1 MKRII
6 TLLIIVLYALVGFS
20 QEKSSLFEDAR
31 VSKRLKE
38 SAKKIQKNQ
47 EKSTANKLSDTPFN
61 NRLGVGGINV
71 KGNITY
77 VGNNILSIDDNNY
90 SFIGPNDDFNYGGSA
105 NTDFKLGYID
115 IDDVMGIPGNNTTF
129 SSSMSTLNLP
139 SCSRIVYAGL
149 YWAAI
154 YPYDNWNEESYGVNT
169 RDNDFNTMKFKI
181 PGQPYQDI
189 TGTIIY
195 DDGEA
200 TQKPYVCYRDVTS
213 LVQTL
218 GNPNG
223 DYFGA
228 NVKATLGQDSVG
240 QRLGSS
246 AGWVMV
252 VVYEN
257 DTESSKNISLFDG
270 FSTIDG
276 VVDTDVTFS
285 GFTTKN
291 LGPVRVQLLTAA
303 LEGDKP
309 YTGDSF
315 QILNQSN
322 NYENITTG
330 SNNQTNNF
338 FNSSITKYN
347 NFVNTRAPRSTNTLG
362 FDVDLFNLN
371 NPANS
376 IIANG
381 QTSIEVRFTTA
392 QDAYFPFLNA
402 MTVEIIEP
410 KVQLIKTI
418 EDASGNDIQGTPV
431 GLGSELFYNISFQNV
446 GTDDARNTV
455 ITDRLPKN
463 VDLIEVSAPNG
474 TEVTLPDGTTKR
486 FDINLPPGVSITGYK
501 PPSTATDNRAELEIS
516 VPDNM
521 VLEGGALYNIR
532 MHVQVVTD
540 CSQLRDVC
548 SNEIANQASASYEGI
563 RGGVIVPNEL
573 SYAGI
578 DDCDFGI
585 VGTSNFLVDT
595 SGCSFET
602 TQVMCG
608 SSITLTAGAG
618 FESYEWRDASGTLLG
633 TTTVPSFDVT
643 NEGTYT
649 VNKIASAASGCI
661 NAEETIH
668 VVGYNS
674 EPNPLQPFA
683 DQVLTCAS
691 NGEELAEVYLCG
703 DSGSRTINL
712 PFDTSSATTVQ
723 WFKLDESSCNDVT
736 ESGCPNV
743 NTGCTWNEIGS
754 GEFSR
759 NFADAGEFR
768 LDVLYDG
775 RCPKSYYFNV
785 YKATLNPTFITQD
798 ILCGDNGS
806 ITVNNI
812 PAGYQYSL
820 TGPGGYNEPFQN
832 SNVFSNLTAAGNYNL
847 SIRVSSA
854 SAASCTYTFPPIN
867 IQENDIDIDVITT
880 PMQCFNDSA
889 QIRVQVNNVPGDYT
903 YELLQG
909 GSVVGTEGPTAN
921 NDFTFNVTDGGAY
934 TVRVTTPQCSASEIV
949 VINEPDEL
957 VFTALK
963 VKDIT
968 CEAGSSDGI
977 IQLTASGGTLDTS
990 LGNNY
995 NIAVWTSQGTD
1006 LYASVADVPST
1017 AFLTPAANPYT
1028 YNVPIGS
1035 EGIYRFIVFD
1045 DNNCHTIS
1053 NPIEITVESELV
1065 FNHTETNVSCNGLTD
1080 GTINVSVDGDNLG
1093 YSVEYSLDNNTWNLP
1108 NDGYF
1113 DGLAA
1118 GTYTIYIRASK
1129 NSYQCLYEIPNI
1141 RITEPEAISGNVIK
1155 ERDYNCGAGGKV
1167 RFENET
1173 GGTGAYE
1180 YGIALLDSSGNV
1192 INIDYYSFDDNG
1204 SAEAVFNSLIPGTY
1218 RFYIRDANGCVY
1230 TVPEEIEIEDSP
1242 NAPQLVP
1249 NITYNCEGKGTVVLG
1264 PPSEIKNNFDY
1275 SLDGGTR
1282 TNVNYFPNLEPGPHS
1297 ILVYYKGQD
1306 CSTLVEFV
1314 IEEGQAFTATAT
1326 GTNITCNGGTDGT
1339 ITITA
1344 ENFGTSFQYS
1354 LNGGAWSSAETT
1366 SPYTIS
1372 NLSAGNYSV
1381 SVRSNVNSIGDCQV
1395 DIPGTI
1401 DLTEPTPVTVT
1412 ATITKEITCDPA
1424 AGATILPVGD
1434 GGNGAPYTYEL
1445 FDATTTTSY
1454 GNTFTDIAAGDYTV
1468 VATDANGCPSE
1479 PFPITVNPI
1488 TTLDFTLSP
1497 ELCYDGTNG
1506 TVTVNVATGN
1516 GGYSYSSDGGT
1527 TWQTSNVFTNLTDG
1541 TYNITVL
1548 DSRGCTDTQQTTIL
1562 PQITATVVP
1571 VSATCNPGQ
1580 LQITPNGGDGSY
1592 VFVVEDSLGAQTT
1605 YNSSPIAVPAGAYT
1619 VYVRDKDGGTDYC
1632 EYSETVTV
1640 NQIADPTV
1648 TVTAVQPSCSG
1659 QTGEINVTVA
1669 NGVADY
1675 TVTVEGDLGSTTSQT
1690 SSGVNFTF
1698 TGLVDDTYTITVT
1711 DANNCSAS
1719 TTQTITAPDPLT
1731 GGSAAATDLMCSPS
1745 GTVLGTI
1752 TFTAPSGGTQPYTYF
1767 YAVGGSGAYTQAATT
1782 TVTNL
1787 DPGTYDTRVIDA
1799 NGCFLDLNQVTIADL
1814 PAEPTLASSITYNCD
1829 GTGNITITPLDPSY
1843 IYTLDGG
1850 TPQTGNNVFNNVAV
1864 GAHTISVEYGS
1875 SCSTEITVNVEPN
1888 NQFTAAVTAQTNPRC
1903 IGNSDGTITV
1913 EGANFTGNLEY
1924 SIDGGTTYNPVA
1936 SNPFTISG
1944 LPAGTYNV
1952 LVQPQGTTLD
1962 CDVPL
1967 ATVTL
1972 ADPEPMVLTLELTKE
1987 LTCAAPI
1994 GASIRLSLS
2003 GGNGGTTYNY
2013 ELFDPIGVSLGAPS
2027 GLEYNNVLQ
2036 QPGTYTVI
2044 ATDAVYGCSVTETIT
2059 IAPIENVT
2067 FNASALC
2074 YDGSNGQ
2081 IEIDV
2086 LTGNGNY
2093 SYSLDAG
2100 TNFIPVT
2107 SDPFTISGLSPGN
2120 HTVRVQ
2126 DGKGCF
2132 TDVSVTI
2139 NPQLFAT
2146 ATPTDASCNDG
2157 EILINATGGTG
2168 AGTYVYSVV
2177 NDGSPAGTFDTT
2189 NPVTRAAGTYDIYVR
2204 DNNGAAPYCEYI
2216 IEDVVVGTTPAPQ
2229 IVVTDNSPRCFGE
2242 NAVVT
2247 VNITD
2252 GLAPYTVE
2260 ISNSGGVLVD
2270 SVTTSNTLV
2279 NFAGLPSDTYT
2290 VTLVDA
2296 NNCPNPPLTETIII
2310 DTLPEIDATI
2320 DEVLPATCVGYVGN
2334 ESSFGFKYTLPASLT
2349 SIAAPYSVEV
2359 RDGSGNWVP
2368 ENGTNE
2374 FTSIEPGTVV
2384 SPAVRIVNGA
2394 TQICIK
2400 VFDDYEIPYNI
2411 NSLVLNITYNSGNCQ
2426 DGMTIEIGVV
2436 GGSTDY
2442 GFAIDEVPTTVAGWE
2457 NPDVVGGSTKTYTD
2471 LIPGRT
2477 YAFYVRDMLTGCI
2490 EMETGE
2496 YTPPL
2501 PQDNVPIVPT
2511 VTTQGC
2517 GVSSG
2522 VITFAVD
2529 NSYGNVASGGI
2540 GKWYLY
2546 EVGTPIS
2553 NPTITNSLESGAIPA
2568 GATFDITTTVPL
2580 GAGTYYLIIE
2590 DDTSFPTC
2598 KWGSAD
2604 VEIKDGEPL
2613 TGTLNV
2619 IDNITCSANGVLSI
2633 DSIGGGFPGYTY
2645 NLISASN
2652 TTLTPTTIT
2661 GTTFEVAYGDLV
2673 DPTLSVDVTIE
2684 VVDAKGCTLTL
2695 TETLTVSQPP
2705 VINLDNVISCNV
2717 NKSITVSTSLGLAP
2731 YRYSI
2736 NGGSFSAP
2744 TSSAYTFNGLT
2755 PGSYDIVVRD
2765 TNGCTDTLNGVIVH
2779 PNVDFSLTPVS
2790 NASCVPGNDGEV
2802 QINVTLGTGGD
2813 YSYSVDGGAVNT
2825 ISSPATTVNVGSL
2838 APGVHTVTVT
2848 DVTSGCS
2855 QTKQFEIQDPVRPNF
2870 TAQVGNSLC
2879 FGDNSGTI
2887 TLLPVING
2895 SEPVSY
2901 SILPLPTNPEYSFN
2915 GTDTF
2920 SGLPPNTYSVTG
2932 TAANGCTFTVSNIIV
2947 EEYLEI
2953 IPATPV
2959 VDEFGCS
2966 SGNTPDVATVTVP
2979 SVAGG
2984 SGKYIRYV
2992 FTYAPADGTG
3002 PITVDTTNASF
3013 STTNTSGGPV
3023 DITVYDDKGCSGSVS
3038 TSISAFEAMTNLSVS
3053 QVPGTAITC
3062 TTLESIEVKVS
3073 PDITN
3078 VTYTIVETGQS
3089 QTIADP
3095 TSSATF
3101 TGLDTGSYTIT
3112 ATHPTTGCILET
3124 YYTVA
3129 PAPVFD
3135 LLITDVQNE
3144 SCRENNDGSVL
3155 LSFSPSTPY
3164 TGQYDYVVYD
3174 ASDDSVFD
3182 TASGQTL
3189 DSPINNLNADPG
3201 TSRTYYVVVTMTN
3214 SPNCIVRS
3222 PNFTIYQ
3229 PAEPLQVTAD
3239 DVSVTCNNGSDATI
3253 TASATGGWGNYT
3265 YQLELNSTP
3274 YVAYGGFTYSSNN
3287 IFEGVPPGDYRV
3299 RVRDG
3304 NNCSRS
3310 TPVTVNNPLPVTFT
3324 IAENDNVCD
3333 PSTGGSIT
3341 VNANGGTNTYKY
3353 TISGT
3358 LGYSNTQTLNAA
3370 SYTFSN
3376 LPADTYTISVA
3387 DTNGCTAP
3395 DQTATINPL
3404 VNFSLVETKKVD
3416 CSATPDGIITVDLV
3430 NWTSGVSNYEY
3441 DVVGSVDGTLVTGVT
3456 VISDPFIVTIPSTR
3470 TTPQTYTVTVRDTG
3484 ATPVCDVSKTIEIQ
3498 PEIRP
3503 VFTATATVDNI
3514 CFGTSTGEVTVSA
3527 TNNGILPLSYEI
3539 NNASGTNPYNATLPA
3554 GDTVFTN
3561 LPAGDY
3567 IVTAVG
3573 TNGCATGVPVTINQ
3587 NDEINVTN
3595 AINVTQFACTTANIT
3610 NNATVTVDPNAITG
3624 GTGNYTRVLFV
3635 YDNNTPGDASDDI
3648 TQEGGSFNFS
3658 VSNVAGGSVEVTVF
3672 DSSGC
3677 SDTETVIINPFTAMT
3692 DATINVTKAIDCA
3705 TGEDITVKVNPD
3717 IAGAQYTITGAN
3729 TGYTDTVTPANATDV
3744 AVFTNL
3750 AADNYTIAILNPAT
3764 GCILEAYHTV
3774 APAPVFDVLATPTRA
3789 CFGGTGSVTIDFGP
3803 QTPYPD
3809 VYDYEVFTAGGAST
3823 GITGPGTGGTP
3834 TIIGNLNPGT
3844 YYVVVNMPNTPFC
3857 TSQTTNFEIV
3867 QPTADLTLNGAPTYI
3882 NCNVS
3887 TSGEILLTAAGGWN
3901 GYQYELINNATPAT
3915 PIQNFSTNRR
3925 ITGLAAGSYTAT
3937 VQDANGCLATF
3948 DFTLND
3954 PQPMNAVV
3962 AVIENDCEGEYTAS
3976 IEVTNVIGGQIQ
3988 DTTISYTYILTYPNG
4003 TQVEQSSNI
4012 FTNLPAGTG
4021 YQVTVRD
4028 NKYNCQFT
4036 DTRDIIDPS
4045 EVVASANITSDITCN
4060 NPQAIV
4066 EVSAIGGTGVHEF
4079 SDNGVTY
4086 SPVNIFS
4093 VGAGTHTFYVRDEH
4107 NCVDE
4112 VVVTVAAYEDLVP
4125 TLNVESGFV
4134 TCFGDA
4140 NGVLSANVTGG
4151 FGNYEYQLLDGSDTP
4166 VDGTWQTS
4174 NMFGGLDI
4182 GMYKIRVRSTN
4193 RFGEVCIADTTPH
4206 TIEQPTPLVID
4217 EDHTDVT
4224 CFGGNDGTIT
4234 VLASG
4239 GNLTGYEYNIS
4250 TDPTNKFVTNN
4261 VFRNLTAGIYTITV
4275 KDKLGCIEAIDI
4287 EIEQPDEFTATLVG
4301 VTEQVCSTDPTPTIT
4316 LDVQGGTTPYY
4327 VSINNV
4333 ELPNAYTT
4341 NTIVLGAAENIQG
4354 GMSYYITVRDEAG
4367 CNPATPIT
4375 LTTQEPVD
4383 LQLTVDFAYTC
4394 EVGNVIKA
4402 IVDDKYKNSMSYT
4415 LYDGNGNPIATN
4427 NEGEFFD
4434 TPAGVGYYVAATHT
4448 TTGCNESSM
4457 STPISIEDIQ
4467 PLTMTIDDSVKNTLI
4482 ANADFGLPPY
4492 EYSVDGGDFGF
4503 DNEFLILQTKDY
4515 TITVRDARGCE
4526 VTLTVRGE
4534 YISIF
4539 VPNLFSPDG
4548 DGDNDY
4554 WYPREVEDYHD
4565 IKVFIYDRYAR
4576 KIINFQG
4583 IQQGWDGTYDGRP
4596 LPSGDYWY
4604 TIYFKELS
4612 GQEKKIMGHF
4622 TLYR

>member
-6 TLLIIVLYALVGFS
+6 TLLIILLQITTLSS
-20 QEKSSLFEDAR
+20 QEVRRSEGRLQKGEKKADQPFKLRTESSL
-31 VSKRLKE
+31 
-38 SAKKIQKNQ
+38 
-47 EKSTANKLSDTPFN
+47 
-61 NRLGVGGINV
+61 
-71 KGNITY
+71 KGNITFIANNTLNRDGQGNGSSAAENAFDGK
-77 VGNNILSIDDNNY
+77 GNNDDNGNKY
-90 SFIGPNDDFNYGGSA
+90 MD
-105 NTDFKLGYID
+105 YID
-115 IDDVMGIPGNNTTF
+115 IDAFVDENNDGIDDTF
-129 SSSMSTLNLP
+129 SSSSATLNLP
-139 SCSRIVYAGL
+139 NCSKVTYAGL

-154 YPYDNWNEESYGVNT
+154 YPYQFWDEKPGANT
-169 RDNDFNTMKFKI
+169 RDDDFNEMKFKL
-181 PGQPYQDI
+181 PGTSNYVDI
-189 TGTIIY
+189 VADKFDATARELIY
-195 DDGEA
+195 DDGITIE
-200 TQKPYVCYRDVTS
+200 KPYVCYKDVTGLLQGLS
-213 LVQTL
+213 D
-218 GNPNG
+218 PNG
-223 DYFGA
+223 VYYGA
-228 NVKATLGQDSVG
+228 NIKATRGKDVHWGS
-240 QRLGSS
+240 RLGSS
-246 AGWVMV
+246 AGWVLV
-252 VVYEN
+252 VIYEN
-257 DTESSKNISLFDG
+257 ETESRKKFFVFDG
-270 FSTIDG
+270 FATIKEQSNGDAG
-276 VVDTDVTFS
+276 TYDVPFS
-285 GFTTKN
+285 GFTTIPTGSVGAN
-291 LGPVRVQLLTAA
+291 FLVGA
-303 LEGDKP
+303 LEGDVNID
-309 YTGDSF
+309 GDSF
-315 QILNQSN
+315 QIQDTSGSFQALSTPSINDSDNFFNSTITINDNYLGGRNPDSENTLGLDVDFFELN
-322 NYENITTG
+322 NIG
-330 SNNQTNNF
+330 NSLIGNNQTNGVLRF
-338 FNSSITKYN
+338 SSEGDTYWPFLLGLSVEVIEPSIRLVKTIDDGIDQGSN
-347 NFVNTRAPRSTNTLG
+347 NLGGADVTLG
-362 FDVDLFNLN
+362 DYLWYDV
-371 NPANS
+371 
-376 IIANG
+376 
-381 QTSIEVRFTTA
+381 
-392 QDAYFPFLNA
+392 
-402 MTVEIIEP
+402 
-410 KVQLIKTI
+410 
-418 EDASGNDIQGTPV
+418 
-431 GLGSELFYNISFQNV
+431 SFQNT
-446 GTDDARNTV
+446 GTDDATGTG
-455 ITDRLPKN
+455 IPSPTD
-463 VDLIEVSAPNG
+463 
-474 TEVTLPDGTTKR
+474 DGTKVVIVDKLPR
-486 FDINLPPGVSITGYK
+486 NVYLQESDIIMPPGVAYTYEE
-501 PPSTATDNRAELEIS
+501 PTAANDFRGVLRFTIPDEL
-516 VPDNM
+516 VKKDLPAD
-521 VLEGGALYNIR
+521 YHIR
-532 MHVQVVTD
+532 FRVQVAPD
-540 CSQLRDVC
+540 CTQLRDVC
-548 SNEIANQASASYEGI
+548 SNKIENQATANYKGVVSGI
-563 RGGVIVPNEL
+563 VVNGEE
-573 SYAGI
+573 SFADI
-578 DDCDFGI
+578 DDCGFGV
-585 VGTSNFLVDT
+585 VGASNFLIDANGCIFERDQVICGNST
-595 SGCSFET
+595 TLVAGSGFDSYSWVNT
-602 TQVMCG
+602 ANPSQIIG
-608 SSITLTAGAG
+608 RDQTLVVTA
-618 FESYEWRDASGTLLG
+618 
-633 TTTVPSFDVT
+633 P
-643 NEGTYT
+643 GTYQVT
-649 VNKIASAASGCI
+649 RVAPVGCI
-661 NAEETIH
+661 GETETIN
-668 VVGYNS
+668 VISYDT
-674 EPNPLQPFA
+674 EPNPITPFA
-683 DQVLTCAS
+683 DQTLTCAD
-691 NGEELAEVYLCG
+691 NGLELAEIYLCTG
-703 DSGSRTINL
+703 DNRTINL
-712 PFDTSSATTVQ
+712 PFDPSTATYVK
-723 WFKLDESSCNDVT
+723 WFQLDEASCTDTVT
-736 ESGCPNV
+736 QGCPNL
-743 NTGCTWNEIGS
+743 NTDCTWNEIGN

-759 NFADAGEFR
+759 DFSEVGEFR
-768 LDVLYDG
+768 LDVVYDG
-775 RCPKSYYFNV
+775 QCPKSYYFNV
-785 YKATLNPTFITQD
+785 YKATLAPTIVVDD
-798 ILCGDNGS
+798 IICNTTGT

-812 PAGYQYSL
+812 PSTYQYSL
-820 TGPGGYNEPFQN
+820 SGIPGTSTDGYFVDFQD
-832 SNVFSNLTAAGNYNL
+832 SNVFTVTQAGNYNL
-847 SIRVSSA
+847 TVRLNPAEVG
-854 SAASCTYTFPPIN
+854 ASCTYSFDLIYVGTV
-867 IQENDIDIDVITT
+867 DISLVVAAEEMSCANEPTKIT
-880 PMQCFNDSA
+880 A
-889 QIRVQVNNVPGDYT
+889 QVSNVPGPYT
-903 YELLQG
+903 YTLTQG
-909 GSVVGTEGPTAN
+909 GSTIGSPVTTNSNVHE
-921 NDFTFNVTDGGAY
+921 FTVTDGGDY
-934 TVRVTTPQCSASEIV
+934 IVQVTTPNCTVSGTATIV
-949 VINEPDEL
+949 EPAEL
-957 VFTALK
+957 TLTAVK
-963 VKDIT
+963 TKDIS
-968 CEAGSSDGI
+968 CINGSSPGI
-977 IQLTASGGTLDTS
+977 IELTAGGGTIDIP
-990 LGNNY
+990 GNSY
-995 NIAVWTSQGTD
+995 TFAVWSKDGTD
-1006 LYASVADVPST
+1006 LYTDISQIQTTERLTSGTNTYSYSVPM
-1017 AFLTPAANPYT
+1017 
-1028 YNVPIGS
+1028 GS
-1035 EGIYRFIVFD
+1035 EGIYEFVVIDHKGCYV
-1045 DNNCHTIS
+1045 IS
-1053 NPIEITVESELV
+1053 GPVEVVVEPELQ
-1065 FNHTETNVSCNGLTD
+1065 FTHTETNVSCNGLTD

-1118 GTYTIYIRASK
+1118 GTYTIYIRATKS
-1129 NSYQCLYEIPNI
+1129 SYQCLYEIPNVVI
-1141 RITEPEAISGNVIK
+1141 DEPLAL
-1155 ERDYNCGAGGKV
+1155 
-1167 RFENET
+1167 T
-1173 GGTGAYE
+1173 GGTATGTDLECNTSGGTTYGTITFADVSGGTLDYTYE
-1180 YGIALLDSSGNV
+1180 YRLVGAANYTQASSNPVTGL
-1192 INIDYYSFDDNG
+1192 SG
-1204 SAEAVFNSLIPGTY
+1204 GTY
-1218 RFYIRDANGCVY
+1218 ETRVVDANGCTLDLNQVIIVGLP
-1230 TVPEEIEIEDSP
+1230 TVPTLSSS
-1242 NAPQLVP
+1242 V
-1249 NITYNCEGKGTVVLG
+1249 TYNCDGTGNITVTASPVGSYTYTLGADSNTTGVFNNVAVGSHTISVAYGSNCTVEITENVVAG
-1264 PPSEIKNNFDY
+1264 NE
-1275 SLDGGTR
+1275 
-1282 TNVNYFPNLEPGPHS
+1282 
-1297 ILVYYKGQD
+1297 
-1306 CSTLVEFV
+1306 
-1314 IEEGQAFTATAT
+1314 FTATIT
-1326 GTNITCNGGTDGT
+1326 GSTPNVCYESENGT
-1339 ITITA
+1339 ITIDASNYGGVSYEYSTDG
-1344 ENFGTSFQYS
+1344 GT
-1354 LNGGAWSSAETT
+1354 NWVTT
-1366 SPYTIS
+1366 TNNPTVVTVPDGTY
-1372 NLSAGNYSV
+1372 NVQVRPNDASV
-1381 SVRSNVNSIGDCQV
+1381 VACTLPI
-1395 DIPGTI
+1395 GTI
-1401 DLTEPTPVTVT
+1401 TIANPTPVTVT
-1412 ATITKEITCDPA
+1412 ATVTKEITCDPA
-1424 AGATILPVGD
+1424 TGATISPVGD
-1434 GGNGAPYTYEL
+1434 GGNGAPYSYEL
-1445 FDATTTTSY
+1445 FLVGGGSQGTTTT
-1454 GNTFTDIAAGDYTV
+1454 TFTNIAAGDYTV
-1468 VATDANGCPSE
+1468 VATDSQGCESD
-1479 PFPITVNPI
+1479 PFPISVNPI
-1488 TTLDFTLSP
+1488 TALTFTLDP
-1497 ELCYDGTNG
+1497 VLCYDGTNG
-1506 TVTVNVATGN
+1506 TITVNVATGN

-1562 PQITATVVP
+1562 PQVTATVVP

-1580 LQITPNGGDGSY
+1580 LQISPNGGNGSY

-1605 YNSSPIAVPAGAYT
+1605 YNSSPIAVLAGTYT

-1648 TVTAVQPSCSG
+1648 TVTAVQPNCSG

-1675 TVTVEGDLGSTTSQT
+1675 TVTVEGDLGSSTSQT
-1690 SSGVNFTF
+1690 SNGLTYSF
-1698 TGLVDDTYTITVT
+1698 TGLGDDTYTVTVT
-1711 DANNCSAS
+1711 DVNGCSS
-1719 TTQTITAPDPLT
+1719 FTRQTITVPPALT
-1731 GGSAAATDLMCSPS
+1731 GGSVAATDLMCSPS
-1745 GTVLGTI
+1745 GTILGTI
-1752 TFTAPSGGTQPYTYF
+1752 TFTAPSGGTEPYTYF
-1767 YAVGGSGAYTQAATT
+1767 YAVAGSGTYTQAATT

-1829 GTGNITITPLDPSY
+1829 GTGNITIDPLDPSY

-1850 TPQTGNNVFNNVAV
+1850 APQTGNNVFNNVAV

-1903 IGNSDGTITV
+1903 IGNSDGTITI

-1924 SIDGGTTYNPVA
+1924 SINGGTTYNPVA

-1944 LPAGTYNV
+1944 LSAGTYDV

-1972 ADPEPMVLTLELTKE
+1972 VDPDPLVLTLQLTKE
-1987 LTCAAPI
+1987 LTCAAPT

-2003 GGNGGTTYNY
+2003 GGTGGATYTY
-2013 ELFDPIGVSLGAPS
+2013 ELFDPTGISLGAPS
-2027 GLEYNNVLQ
+2027 GLEYNNVLL
-2036 QPGTYTVI
+2036 QPGVYTVT
-2044 ATDAVYGCSVTETIT
+2044 ATDAVNGCSVSETIT
-2059 IAPIENVT
+2059 IAAIETVT
-2067 FNASALC
+2067 FDAVAQC

-2081 IEIDV
+2081 IDV
-2086 LTGNGNY
+2086 TINTGNGNY
-2093 SYSLDAG
+2093 SYSLDGG
-2100 TNFIPVT
+2100 TTFT
-2107 SDPFTISGLSPGN
+2107 SVSSTSFTISGLSPDD
-2120 HTVRVQ
+2120 HTVRIQ

-2132 TDVSVTI
+2132 ADVPVTI

-2146 ATPTDASCNDG
+2146 PDVTDASCNDG
-2157 EILINATGGTG
+2157 EISINATGGTG

-2177 NDGSPAGTFDTT
+2177 DNGSPAGTFDTA
-2189 NPVTRAAGTYDIYVR
+2189 NSVTRAAGTYDVYVR

-2216 IEDVVVGTTPAPQ
+2216 IEDVIVGTTPAPQ
-2229 IVVTDNSPRCFGE
+2229 IAVTDNSPRCFGE

-2247 VNITD
+2247 VNITN

-2260 ISNSGGVLVD
+2260 ISNAGGVVD
-2270 SVTTSNTLV
+2270 SATTSNTSV

-2296 NNCPNPPLTETIII
+2296 NNCPSVPESITINE
-2310 DTLPEIDATI
+2310 LPEIDATI
-2320 DEVLPATCVGYVGN
+2320 DDVLPETCVGYAGN
-2334 ESSFGFKYTLPASLT
+2334 EDEFGFKYILPASLT

-2359 RDGSGNWVP
+2359 RDGNGNWVAD
-2368 ENGTNE
+2368 NGVNE

-2384 SPAVRIVNGA
+2384 SPAVRIVSGA

-2411 NSLVLNITYNSGNCQ
+2411 NTLFISITYDSGNCQ
-2426 DGMTIEIGVV
+2426 DGMAIEIGAT
-2436 GGSTDY
+2436 GGSGDY
-2442 GFAIDEVPTTVAGWE
+2442 GFAIDEVPATVAGWE
-2457 NPDVVGGSTKTYTD
+2457 DPDVVGGITKTFPD

-2477 YAFYVRDMLTGCI
+2477 YTFYVRDMNNGCI

-2496 YTPPL
+2496 FTPPQ
-2501 PQDNVPIVPT
+2501 PEDNVPIVPT

-2517 GVSSG
+2517 GISSG

-2529 NSYGNVASGGI
+2529 NSYGNAAVGSAWHVYNVNSSVAI
-2540 GKWYLY
+2540 
-2546 EVGTPIS
+2546 
-2553 NPTITNSLESGAIPA
+2553 ESGTIPA
-2568 GATFDITTTVPL
+2568 GATFDITTTVGL
-2580 GAGTYYLIIE
+2580 GAGTYYLVIE
-2590 DDTSFPTC
+2590 DPTSFPTC
-2598 KWGSAD
+2598 KWGSGD

-2652 TTLTPTTIT
+2652 TTLTSTTIT

-2684 VVDAKGCTLTL
+2684 VVDSKGCTLTL

-2705 VINLDNVISCNV
+2705 AINLDNVVSCNV
-2717 NKSITVSTSLGLAP
+2717 NKSITVSASAGLAP

-2744 TSSAYTFNGLT
+2744 TSSAHTFNGLT
-2755 PGSYDIVVRD
+2755 PGSYNIVVRD

-2790 NASCVPGNDGEV
+2790 NATCVPGNDGEV

-2813 YSYSVDGGAVNT
+2813 YNYSFDTGAAGT
-2825 ISSPATTVNVGSL
+2825 IPAGTNIENVGSL
-2838 APGVHTVTVT
+2838 APGVHNVTVT

-2855 QTKQFEIQDPVRPNF
+2855 QTKQITVQDPVRPNF

-2887 TLLPVING
+2887 KLLPVING
-2895 SEPVSY
+2895 SEPINY

-2953 IPATPV
+2953 IPAEPV
-2959 VDEFGCS
+2959 VDPFGCS

-3002 PITVDTTNASF
+3002 PITVDTTNESF
-3013 STTNTSGGPV
+3013 STTNTSGGSV
-3023 DITVYDDKGCSGSVS
+3023 NITVYDDKGCSGSVS
-3038 TSISAFEAMTNLSVS
+3038 TSIPAFEAMTSLSAT
-3053 QVPGTAITC
+3053 QVAGTAITC

-3073 PDITN
+3073 PDIAN

-3095 TSSATF
+3095 ALSATF

-3112 ATHPTTGCILET
+3112 AAHPTTGCILET

-3144 SCRENNDGSVL
+3144 TCRNNDDGSVL
-3155 LSFSPSTPY
+3155 MDFSPSTPY

-3174 ASDDSVFD
+3174 ASDDSVYREVFD
-3182 TASGQTL
+3182 VTL
-3189 DSPINNLNADPG
+3189 ESPIANLDGGLG
-3201 TSRTYYVVVTMTN
+3201 TSRTYYVIVTMDN
-3214 SPNCIVRS
+3214 SPNCVVRS

-3229 PAEPLQVTAD
+3229 PEQQIQVTAD

-3253 TASATGGWGNYT
+3253 IGNATGGWGNYE
-3265 YQLELNSTP
+3265 YQLELYSTP
-3274 YVAYGGFTYSSNN
+3274 YVAYGGFTFGSNN
-3287 IFEGVPPGDYRV
+3287 RFEGVPPGDYRV

-3304 NNCSRS
+3304 SGCSIS
-3310 TPVTVNNPLPVTFT
+3310 DPVTVNNPQPVTFT

-3387 DTNGCTAP
+3387 DTNGCPAP
-3395 DQTATINPL
+3395 DEDITIDPELNFTPLVVKNFDCTATEAATVRVEL
-3404 VNFSLVETKKVD
+3404 VNFSIGKYT
-3416 CSATPDGIITVDLV
+3416 
-3430 NWTSGVSNYEY
+3430 Y
-3441 DVVGSVDGTLVTGVT
+3441 DVVGPTGAVSGVAIT
-3456 VISDPFIVTIPSTR
+3456 ANPFNITIPYDAVINA
-3470 TTPQTYTVTVRDTG
+3470 TTQTYTINVNDVT
-3484 ATPVCDVSKTIEIQ
+3484 ATPNCSVSKDISIDPKIT
-3498 PEIRP
+3498 P

-3539 NNASGTNPYNATLPA
+3539 NNTAGTFNAVLTGTN
-3554 GDTVFTN
+3554 TVFTG
-3561 LPAGDY
+3561 LPADSY
-3567 IVTAVG
+3567 IVTATG
-3573 TNGCATGVPVTINQ
+3573 TNDCTTDIPVTINQ
-3587 NDEINVTN
+3587 NDEINVAN
-3595 AINVTQFACTTANIT
+3595 AINVTQFACTTGNIT
-3610 NNATVTVDPNAITG
+3610 NNATITVDKSAIIG
-3624 GTGNYTRVLFV
+3624 GTGNYTRAIFV
-3635 YDNNTPGDASDDI
+3635 YDNNTPGNTSDDV
-3648 TQEGGSFNFS
+3648 TQDGGSFNFS

-3677 SDTETVIINPFTAMT
+3677 SDTETVIINPFIAMT

-3717 IAGAQYTITGAN
+3717 IAGAQYTITGVN
-3729 TGYTDTVTPANATDV
+3729 TGTYPTVIVATPGDV
-3744 AVFTNL
+3744 AVFTDL
-3750 AADNYTIAILNPAT
+3750 PADNYTIAILNPAT
-3764 GCILEAYHTV
+3764 GCVLEVYHTV
-3774 APAPVFDVLATPTRA
+3774 APAPVFDVLATTTRA
-3789 CFGGTGSVTIDFGP
+3789 CFGGTGTATIDFGTA
-3803 QTPYPD
+3803 TPYTGA
-3809 VYDYEVFTAGGAST
+3809 YTYEVFVAGGAST
-3823 GITGPGTGGTP
+3823 GITGNGTGGTP
-3834 TIIGNLNPGT
+3834 TTIGNLNPGT
-3844 YYVVVNMPNTPFC
+3844 YYVVVEMSASPYCEP
-3857 TSQTTNFEIV
+3857 TTANFEIV

-3887 TSGEILLTAAGGWN
+3887 TSGEILLTAAGGWS
-3901 GYQYELINNATPAT
+3901 GYQYELVNNATPAT

-3954 PQPMNAVV
+3954 PVAMNADVNVV
-3962 AVIENDCEGEYTAS
+3962 ENDCEGEYTAS
-3976 IEVTNVIGGQIQ
+3976 IEVTNVTGGQIQ

-4036 DTRDIIDPS
+4036 VSRDIIDPS

-4060 NPQAIV
+4060 NPQATV
-4066 EVSAIGGTGVHEF
+4066 EVSAIGGTGAHEF

-4112 VVVTVAAYEDLVP
+4112 VVVNVAAYEDLMP
-4125 TLNVESGFV
+4125 TLNIESGFV

-4140 NGVLSANVTGG
+4140 NGVLSASVTGG

-4182 GMYKIRVRSTN
+4182 GTYKIRVRSTN

-4234 VLASG
+4234 VVASG

-4261 VFRNLTAGIYTITV
+4261 VFTNLTAGTYIITV
-4275 KDKLGCIEAIDI
+4275 KDKLGCLEAIEI
-4287 EIEQPDEFTATLVG
+4287 EIEQPEEFTVTLVG
-4301 VTEQVCSTDPTPTIT
+4301 VTDQVCSTDPTPTIE
-4316 LDVQGGTTPYY
+4316 LDVQGGTNPYY

-4394 EVGNVIKA
+4394 EVGSVIKA

-4434 TPAGVGYYVAATHT
+4434 TPAGIGYYVAATHT

-4482 ANADFGLPPY
+4482 ANPEDGLPPY
-4492 EYSVDGGDFGF
+4492 EYSVDGGDFGP
-4503 DNEFLILQTKDY
+4503 DNEFTILQTKDY

-4539 VPNLFSPDG
+4539 VPNLFTPDG
-4548 DGDNDY
+4548 DGINDY

-4576 KIINFQG
+4576 QIINFKG
-4583 IQQGWDGTYDGRP
+4583 VVEGWDGNYDGKP

-4622 TLYR
+4622 TLYRK